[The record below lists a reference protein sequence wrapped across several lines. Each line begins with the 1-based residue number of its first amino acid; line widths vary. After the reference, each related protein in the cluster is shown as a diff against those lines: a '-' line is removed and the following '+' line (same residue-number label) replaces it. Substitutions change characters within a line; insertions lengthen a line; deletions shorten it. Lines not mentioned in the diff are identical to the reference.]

1 MHDHSIA
8 MKKLMKE
15 LLNACFVFL
24 NESHMLKY
32 QLWLF
37 PSPLQVLML
46 QHCFSVV
53 YLDFLSSSDYSYWQ
67 LQLLQPTGN
76 FIIVA
81 NS

>member
-1 MHDHSIA
+1 
-8 MKKLMKE
+8 
-15 LLNACFVFL
+15 
-24 NESHMLKY
+24 MLKY